1 MQRRKFLTATALTA
15 GSVALLG
22 KRSFADMLAM
32 PEYKLTPLRNNVGI
46 FTEQGGTII
55 WMANKEGI
63 VCVDSEFPDPA
74 NHLIAELKKQ
84 SDKPFQWLINTHHH
98 GDHTGGNISF
108 KGLVK
113 NVAAHANSLTNQKA
127 AAAQQKSED
136 KQLYPDTTFTNKWKV
151 KVGDER
157 ITAHYFGA
165 GHTNGDSFIH
175 FENANIVHCGD
186 QVFNRRYPYID
197 RSAGASCKHWPIA
210 LEQAIKQFDKNTIFV
225 FGHAFDPQK
234 VVGNVEDLKAMK
246 NYMEKLVAFV
256 DGSIKAGK
264 TKEQILAGTSIPGI
278 TDWQGEGIGR
288 GLTAAYEELT
298 GA

>member
-1 MQRRKFLTATALTA
+1 MERRKFLINTALTA
-15 GSVALLG
+15 GSLSFLG
-22 KRSFADMLAM
+22 NKSLAAMLAA
-32 PEYKLTPLRNNVGI
+32 PDYKLTPLRNNVGI

-55 WMANKEGI
+55 WMLNKEGI

-74 NHLIAELKKQ
+74 NHLIAELKKK

-108 KGLVK
+108 KGLAK

-127 AAAQQKSED
+127 SAVAQKSED
-136 KQLYPDTTFTNKWKV
+136 KQLYPDTTYTDKWKV

-157 ITAHYFGA
+157 ITAHYFGP

-197 RSAGASCKHWPIA
+197 RSAGASCRHWIVA
-210 LEQAIKQFDKNTIFV
+210 LESAQKQFNKDTIFV
-225 FGHAFDPQK
+225 YGHAFDPAK
-234 VVGNVEDLKAMK
+234 VVGTIDDLKAMQ
-246 NYMEKLVAFV
+246 NFMEKLVAFV
-256 DGSIKAGK
+256 DSSIKAGK
-264 TKEQILAGTSIPGI
+264 TKEQILSATAIPGV
-278 TDWQGEGIGR
+278 TDWQGDGIER

-298 GA
+298 A

>member
-1 MQRRKFLTATALTA
+1 MERRKFITSTAFAAGAVALT
-15 GSVALLG
+15 G
-22 KRSFADMLAM
+22 KRSFAHMLAM
-32 PEYKLTPLRNNVGI
+32 PEYKLTPLRNNIGI

-55 WMANKEGI
+55 WMVNKEGI

-113 NVAAHANSLTNQKA
+113 NVAAHANSLTNQRA
-127 AAAQQKSED
+127 AAVQQKSED
-136 KQLYPDTTFTNKWKV
+136 KQLYPDTTFTDKWKA

-175 FENANIVHCGD
+175 FEHANIVHCGD

-210 LEQAIKQFDKNTIFV
+210 LESAIKQFDKNTIFV
-225 FGHAFDPQK
+225 FGHAFDPAK

-256 DGSIKAGK
+256 YDSIKAGK
-264 TKEQILAGTSIPGI
+264 TKEEILAATSIPGI
-278 TDWQGEGIGR
+278 TDWQGDGIQR

-298 GA
+298 TV